1 MCEFNS
7 MDATRA
13 VETAEAIFE
22 ALSCGFEV
30 SAQLRADAEKYGI
43 NLSAIEEKVSE
54 LYGELDDDY
63 CEEEAVYFS

>member
-22 ALSCGFEV
+22 ALSCGLEV
-30 SAQLRADAEKYGI
+30 SAQLREDAVKYGL
-43 NLSAIEEKVSE
+43 NMEAIEEKVSE
-54 LYGELDDDY
+54 LYGEIDDDY
-63 CEEEAVYFS
+63 EEEAVYFS

>member
-30 SAQLRADAEKYGI
+30 SAQLRSDAEKYGI
-43 NLSAIEEKVSE
+43 SLSAIEEKVSE

-63 CEEEAVYFS
+63 EEEAVYFN